1 MDGRWSFPPLWA
13 MSTVQGLYNLL
24 TSGYVNE
31 CLVAGSKYWV
41 NTAQTPDNGQREAV
55 KQKAP
60 ASGDN
65 KKQILAGSEDKDHC
79 VATYHGH

>member
-41 NTAQTPDNGQREAV
+41 NTVKTQTMGRGRQY
-55 KQKAP
+55 KAES